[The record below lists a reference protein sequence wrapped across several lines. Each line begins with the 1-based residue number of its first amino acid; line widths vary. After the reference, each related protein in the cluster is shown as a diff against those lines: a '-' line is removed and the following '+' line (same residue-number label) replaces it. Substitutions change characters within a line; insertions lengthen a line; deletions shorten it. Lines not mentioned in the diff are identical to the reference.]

1 MSTHHTD
8 IICMKV
14 VNEKKELTETYLS
27 AKPDIYSNQLDLF
40 FIFFMRQFPRNNVHI
55 VCIRLYI
62 AFVHKLWIIY
72 YKKTTN
78 LHHQIGRIMLRDC
91 SNFHI

>member
-27 AKPDIYSNQLDLF
+27 AKPDIYSNQLSFLF
-40 FIFFMRQFPRNNVHI
+40 
-55 VCIRLYI
+55 
-62 AFVHKLWIIY
+62 
-72 YKKTTN
+72 
-78 LHHQIGRIMLRDC
+78 
-91 SNFHI
+91 SS